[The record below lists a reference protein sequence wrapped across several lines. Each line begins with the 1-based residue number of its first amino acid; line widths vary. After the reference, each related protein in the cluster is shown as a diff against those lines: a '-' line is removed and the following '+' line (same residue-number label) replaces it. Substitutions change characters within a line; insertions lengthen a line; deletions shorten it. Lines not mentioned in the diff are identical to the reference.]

1 MVNGRREFLACCAV
15 LLLAGCVLTG
25 AAWLRSAEYDEQYTI
40 FLTSGVPRP
49 AWPDGPFQAGLA
61 TVIAAGHASPGEITR
76 DLRTTDVH
84 PPLYFW
90 AVSLWR
96 VMAGDGLFV
105 ARLLSV
111 GFSLGALA
119 AVGVIARKSG
129 LPPALAMML
138 TLGCYGFAYTG
149 CIARGFALAQMLS
162 LAGVACGITARGW
175 RQRALTG
182 ALLGAAVLANY
193 LAAFV
198 AVTVILMLGL
208 CRCKIQPP
216 EQERTRPEPGRS
228 RPIITAAAALMGFLP
243 FLLLAFWFFLA
254 QRASRTGQFPPFESW
269 PALVRLA
276 HYGAANLAGGL
287 PLYAPPSARPFAVA
301 ALTAGTAA
309 LIGLLAVR
317 WRYVA
322 TPDGRLLLAASA
334 LAPPAGLLALGF
346 AFNNTPIELRYLSFA
361 TPFVALLLAGA
372 IQSVSSGRSVTA
384 LVLTIQAG
392 SIAGLMFGTE
402 TMQPAR
408 ATAIAAAALVGN
420 GAVLVPFGNDG
431 VGIVGAFA
439 SEAPAALPLLVI
451 PATDTDAVI
460 RARANGLSRVALAL
474 LAQDDAGRATIATMR
489 SAFTHPDWRA
499 DGYGFN
505 VITYQRI
512 SAAE

>member
-15 LLLAGCVLTG
+15 LLLAGCVLT
-25 AAWLRSAEYDEQYTI
+25 AAARLRSAEYDEQYTI
-40 FLTSGVPRP
+40 FLTSGMPRP

-61 TVIAAGHASPGEITR
+61 AVIAAGHASMAETAR
-76 DLRTTDVH
+76 DLRATDVH

-90 AVSLWR
+90 AVSCWR
-96 VMAGDGLFV
+96 AVAGDGLFV

-111 GFSLGALA
+111 GCSLGALA
-119 AVGVIARKSG
+119 AVGWIARTSG
-129 LPPALAMML
+129 LPPALAMLL

-162 LAGVACGITARGW
+162 LAGLACGIRARGW
-175 RQRALTG
+175 RQGALTG
-182 ALLGAAVLANY
+182 GLLGAAVLANY

-198 AVTVILMLGL
+198 AVTVILMPGL
-208 CRCKIQPP
+208 RRFNIQPP
-216 EQERTRPEPGRS
+216 EPACPRPESGRS
-228 RPIITAAAALMGFLP
+228 GPVSIMAAAFLGFLP
-243 FLLLAFWFFLA
+243 FLLLAFWFFVA
-254 QRASRTGQFPPFESW
+254 QRASRTGQFPPFEPW

-276 HYGAANLAGGL
+276 RYSAANLTGGL
-287 PLYAPPSARPFAVA
+287 PLYFPPSTRSFAMAVLATGIA
-301 ALTAGTAA
+301 ALVG
-309 LIGLLAVR
+309 LIAVR

-322 TPDGRLLLAASA
+322 IPDGRLLLAACA
-334 LAPPAGLLALGF
+334 LAPPAGLFTLGF
-346 AFNNTPIELRYLSFA
+346 VFNNTPIELRYLSFA

-372 IQSVSSGRSVTA
+372 IPGVSSKRA
-384 LVLTIQAG
+384 IIAIVLTIQAG
-392 SIAGLMFGTE
+392 SITGLMFGPE

-420 GAVLVPFGNDG
+420 GVVLVPFGNDG

-439 SEAPAALPLLVI
+439 SEAPPALPLLVI
-451 PATDTDAVI
+451 TGTDTDADI
-460 RARANGLSRVALAL
+460 RARAKGFSRVALAL
-474 LAQDDAGRATIATMR
+474 LAQDDASRATIATMR

-505 VITYQRI
+505 VITYQRT